1 MELLLFLL
9 GNGCRLLGSIV
20 FSDLFCCGVVSD
32 VFSLNTFTQLGT
44 GNFIRSRCRRRK
56 FADHL
61 AYAGLQ
67 NRLSY
72 RQIYEFIVLSASRSD
87 CNRHPDHAEKTFLP
101 AGHPR
106 SRRWGRGSC
115 LFYRSQQLL
124 GHRLAPKAFW
134 RASSV
139 RFHSGIN
146 RKKAAGEHIALSSPA
161 ACNYIKVKRLL
172 NITIKAK
179 QHAVLLSHRCMLS

>member
-1 MELLLFLL
+1 MGLLLFLSE
-9 GNGCRLLGSIV
+9 NGCRLFGSIV
-20 FSDLFCCGVVSD
+20 FLDLSCFGVASD
-32 VFSLNTFTQLGT
+32 VFSLNAFTQLGT

-67 NRLSY
+67 NRISY
-72 RQIYEFIVLSASRSD
+72 RQIYEFIVLPSSRID
-87 CNRHPDHAEKTFLP
+87 CNRHPNHAEKAFLP

-106 SRRWGRGSC
+106 SRRWVRGSC
-115 LFYRSQQLL
+115 LFYGSQQLL

-134 RASSV
+134 WASSV
-139 RFHSGIN
+139 RFHPGIN

-161 ACNYIKVKRLL
+161 ACTCVDVKRLL
-172 NITIKAK
+172 NITIMA
-179 QHAVLLSHRCMLS
+179 